1 MRALEYLSDM
11 THDSMTTQK
20 FEEQAEKIPTNV
32 FWAGAMVSIG
42 LSLGLKMLGRH
53 RDAEFVGHWAPTFIG
68 LGLLRKLIEHDKHP
82 ASRN

>member
-11 THDSMTTQK
+11 THDGMSTQK

-42 LSLGLKMLGRH
+42 LSLGLKMMGRH

-82 ASRN
+82 ASRG

>member
-1 MRALEYLSDM
+1 MRATEYLTDAAHNGMSN
-11 THDSMTTQK
+11 K
-20 FEEQAEKIPTNV
+20 VFEEQAEKIPTNV

-68 LGLLRKLIEHDKHP
+68 LGLLRKLIDHDKHP
-82 ASRN
+82 ANRS